1 MKKIIFVF
9 GVLLLLSIG
18 LVVANGE
25 HEDEI
30 EEGRK
35 LVESNISC
43 DELNGEQLEAIGE
56 YYMELMHPGEAHEA
70 MHKMMGIEE
79 GTEYHKDFHINMARS
94 MYCDES
100 GMMSYG
106 GMMGGGMMMPMMK
119 NMMGGGNMMGSGMM
133 GNNPTGLGFG
143 YWGFWNIVW
152 YLFWIGIIVLIIWL
166 IYKFIIKKEPSS
178 ETPLQI
184 LKERY
189 AKGEISKKQ
198 FEDMKKEIVG

>member
-1 MKKIIFVF
+1 
-9 GVLLLLSIG
+9 
-18 LVVANGE
+18 
-25 HEDEI
+25 
-30 EEGRK
+30 
-35 LVESNISC
+35 
-43 DELNGEQLEAIGE
+43 
-56 YYMELMHPGEAHEA
+56 
-70 MHKMMGIEE
+70 
-79 GTEYHKDFHINMARS
+79 
-94 MYCDES
+94 
-100 GMMSYG
+100 
-106 GMMGGGMMMPMMK
+106 MMK